1 MEHVVVVGSSLA
13 GLRAGETLRTEGFTG
28 RITLVGAERHQPY
41 DRPPLSKQVLAG
53 TWEPDRIALRR
64 GDGVA
69 ALGMD
74 LQLGVPAVALDTEA
88 RSVTLADGRELPFD
102 GLVVATGS
110 SPRRVPGQL
119 DLPNVHELRTLDD
132 ALALRARLADGGP
145 RVVVVGA
152 GFIGLEVAATATG
165 HGCRVTVL
173 EAAPA
178 PLIRGL
184 GAALGA
190 AVVDAVS
197 GRVGFDVR
205 CGSAIAALEPDG
217 VRLAGGS
224 LVTADVVVVGIG
236 VSPATAWLDG
246 SGLDVR
252 DGVVCDATL
261 ATGVPGIV
269 AAGDV
274 ARWYHTGLGEELR
287 IEHWTNAAEQ
297 GAAAARTLLAQ
308 AAGSVAA
315 PYAPVPFFWSDMGRQ
330 RIQLVG
336 RGVDEAAGDEIS
348 YAIGSP
354 DDERFLALV
363 RRGDRLRGAVGLNAP
378 RLVMPYNAL
387 LAGAASWDD
396 AQTLAAAQ
404 RGNQQS

>member
-1 MEHVVVVGSSLA
+1 MTLGPMEHVVVVGSSLA

-236 VSPATAWLDG
+236 VSPATAWL
-246 SGLDVR
+246 
-252 DGVVCDATL
+252 
-261 ATGVPGIV
+261 
-269 AAGDV
+269 
-274 ARWYHTGLGEELR
+274 
-287 IEHWTNAAEQ
+287 
-297 GAAAARTLLAQ
+297 
-308 AAGSVAA
+308 
-315 PYAPVPFFWSDMGRQ
+315 
-330 RIQLVG
+330 
-336 RGVDEAAGDEIS
+336 
-348 YAIGSP
+348 
-354 DDERFLALV
+354 
-363 RRGDRLRGAVGLNAP
+363 
-378 RLVMPYNAL
+378 
-387 LAGAASWDD
+387 
-396 AQTLAAAQ
+396 
-404 RGNQQS
+404 